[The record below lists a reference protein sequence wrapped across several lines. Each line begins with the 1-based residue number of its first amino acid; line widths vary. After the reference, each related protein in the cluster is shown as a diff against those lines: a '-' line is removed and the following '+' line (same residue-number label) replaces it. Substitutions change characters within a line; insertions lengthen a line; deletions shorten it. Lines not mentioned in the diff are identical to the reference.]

1 MSASY
6 MSHEWGRLSAARLAA
21 TPKDAVV
28 VQPIGSVEQHG
39 PHLPVFTDAYMA
51 ESLVR
56 ASVGLLDENDPDVW
70 VLPTL
75 SYGRSVEHAGFV
87 GTVTLSTD
95 TLIAVCRDVGRSVA
109 ASGFHR
115 LVFVNGHGGN
125 VALLDVVARDI
136 RVETGMMVFRIMASH
151 FGLPELVE
159 CPDAQYAAHADYL
172 ETSVMLA
179 LDSSLVHIDLA
190 EADGESA
197 ARLFGT
203 QAARGAPLPT
213 AWLTRDLSRNGV
225 IGDPRTANVE
235 TGRRIFEHWQ
245 RQLLA
250 SFREIAAFEF
260 GLPG

>member
-1 MSASY
+1 M
-6 MSHEWGRLSAARLAA
+6 
-21 TPKDAVV
+21 
-28 VQPIGSVEQHG
+28 
-39 PHLPVFTDAYMA
+39 
-51 ESLVR
+51 
-56 ASVGLLDENDPDVW
+56 GLLDENDPDVW
-70 VLPTL
+70 ILPTL

-203 QAARGAPLPT
+203 QAARRRPVA
-213 AWLTRDLSRNGV
+213 NGV
-225 IGDPRTANVE
+225 VDERPVPKRCYRRSAHRQRGDRETNLRALATAAPR
-235 TGRRIFEHWQ
+235 
-245 RQLLA
+245 LL
-250 SFREIAAFEF
+250 
-260 GLPG
+260 